1 MAVLTKSSIREAA
14 EDLVRANIEAEPA
27 IVKAYLFPSER
38 EMRLVYVDPTTSPLH
53 SGERITPFYFGAS
66 KSAGPPSASYTA
78 AIALVLPKEE
88 GHAPLPEGWG
98 DWDDAEIIWE
108 KR

>member
-1 MAVLTKSSIREAA
+1 MAVMMSSIREAA

-38 EMRLVYVDPTTSPLH
+38 EMRLVYVDPTTSPLPAD
-53 SGERITPFYFGAS
+53 ERVAPFYFGANKFPGS
-66 KSAGPPSASYTA
+66 PSASYTA

-88 GHAPLPEGWG
+88 GQAPLPEGWG
-98 DWDDAEIIWE
+98 DWEDAEIIWE

>member
-27 IVKAYLFPSER
+27 IVKAYLFPSDQEIR
-38 EMRLVYVDPTTSPLH
+38 VVYIDPTTNPLRAD
-53 SGERITPFYFGAS
+53 ERVTPFYFGAS
-66 KSAGPPSASYTA
+66 KSSISPSASYTA

-98 DWDDAEIIWE
+98 DWNDAEIIWE